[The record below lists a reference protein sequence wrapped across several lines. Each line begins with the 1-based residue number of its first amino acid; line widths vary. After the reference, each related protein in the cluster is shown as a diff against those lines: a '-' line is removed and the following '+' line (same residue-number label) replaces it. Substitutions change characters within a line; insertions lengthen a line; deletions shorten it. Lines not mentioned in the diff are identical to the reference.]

1 MKANSIQQY
10 IALRDSLL
18 NEKTV
23 LEARLIQINRAL
35 NGQVSAPELPKAKGK
50 RGVKAPRAAKGATVG
65 TVAKVAKVAKA
76 KKKRAVRGGARVI
89 RNAVNLP
96 TDVAQVTKAKALTKQ
111 EILDGLDT
119 IGYKFTAKNPIN
131 SLNTVLF
138 AKNKFKRVNG
148 KFSPTGS

>member
-50 RGVKAPRAAKGATVG
+50 RGVKAPRVAKI
-65 TVAKVAKVAKA
+65 AKVAKVAKA
-76 KKKRAVRGGARVI
+76 KKKSAVGGGARVI

-96 TDVAQVTKAKALTKQ
+96 TAVAQVTKAKALTKE
-111 EILDGLDT
+111 EILSALDT

-131 SLNTVLF
+131 SLNTVLY
-138 AKNKFKRVNG
+138 AKNKFKRANG
-148 KFSPTGS
+148 KFSPIGS